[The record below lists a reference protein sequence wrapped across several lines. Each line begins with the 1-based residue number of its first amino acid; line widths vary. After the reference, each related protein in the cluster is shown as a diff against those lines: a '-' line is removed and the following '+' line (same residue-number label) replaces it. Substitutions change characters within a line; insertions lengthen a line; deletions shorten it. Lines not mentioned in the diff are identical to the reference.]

1 MSGTNDTA
9 TDKYYPTENVYQML
23 LLQKT
28 MHRYCS
34 GFFCLLT
41 KSNTYRR
48 MEHDGKNTM
57 NKFFGLTSL
66 GLAAFALTFTACSDD
81 DDDNNPDVGGNGQPS
96 VDEVFTQGLPA
107 SVDGAT
113 FTTNDKGQVT
123 KITDGSDVV
132 TFEYGKFSRATE
144 FNALMKMRSAEYP
157 EDGCDVYMQLNGKGY
172 VTYALQVDIEDGEED
187 TWKFE
192 YNGDGQ
198 LTRLQRSEG
207 GDDFKI
213 TYANGDITKVVQDEE
228 DGDHR
233 EYTFAYTNDEFKT
246 AVVNKGNI
254 MLFDDF
260 FQIDMDE
267 MGIVYFAGMLGKST
281 KNLPMGYSEKSTEG
295 NSSYTDSETYH
306 WIFNSDN
313 FPTKF
318 WEGNYDWDAVTFT
331 WK

>member
-1 MSGTNDTA
+1 MHGTNGSS
-9 TDKYYPTENVYQML
+9 TDKYYPIENVYQML

-28 MHRYCS
+28 MHRYCF
-34 GFFCLLT
+34 GVFCLLT

-81 DDDNNPDVGGNGQPS
+81 DDDTPNGGGNGQPS

-107 SVDGAT
+107 SIDGAT

-144 FNALMKMRSAEYP
+144 FNALMKMRSTEYP
-157 EDGCDVYMQLNGKGY
+157 EDSCDVYMQLNGNGY
-172 VTYALQVDIEDGEED
+172 VTYALQVYFEDGEED

-207 GDDFKI
+207 GDEFKI
-213 TYANGDITKVVQDEE
+213 TYANGDIAKVIQDEE

-233 EYTFAYTNDEFKT
+233 EYTFAYTNNEFKST
-246 AVVNKGNI
+246 VANKGNI

-295 NSSYTDSETYH
+295 GSDYTYSETYH
-306 WIFNSDN
+306 WTFNAN
-313 FPTKF
+313 NLPTKF
-318 WEGNYDWDAVTFT
+318 WEGDYDYDAVSFT